1 MGNNGNILGMEPWLD
16 LRSAAAYTNLS
27 VGRVRKAYLA
37 HDLKVSRVT
46 GKILTKRS
54 WLDEWLTVEA

>member
-16 LRSAAAYTNLS
+16 LRAAVYTNLS

-46 GKILTKRS
+46 GKILTKRRYQ
-54 WLDEWLTVEA
+54 